1 MTASRDLHSILFKA
15 LEDTAQVFTGHVQ
28 DAEAYIAEGK
38 AHLLAHLLDPPMA
51 TVAIPGDHA
60 RSCKV
65 KIDRL
70 EGYALAKSKDYWLLY
85 CPDDE
90 LFWLAWGS
98 DPLDLGLSG
107 FSGTDA
113 LEVWLC

>member
-1 MTASRDLHSILFKA
+1 MTDSRELHSILFKA
-15 LEDTAQVFTGHVQ
+15 LEDTSQVFTGHVQ
-28 DAEAYIAEGK
+28 DPEAYVAEGK
-38 AHLLAHLLDPPMA
+38 AHLLAHLLDPPVAAVA
-51 TVAIPGDHA
+51 TPNDHA

-65 KIDRL
+65 TINRL
-70 EGYALAKSKDYWLLY
+70 EGYALANSKDYWLLY
-85 CPDDE
+85 CPDDK